1 MFPLSTYLVSGFSF
15 FFFLY
20 LYNLLYYMI
29 TFYIRVHQI
38 FSQILN
44 LQILKK
50 FGDLFIV
57 VYCKQ
62 YSILTCEKQSGFV
75 ISRIVKTSD
84 VPVILFVIL
93 MFHSYAN
100 TYGWLLAF

>member
-1 MFPLSTYLVSGFSF
+1 
-15 FFFLY
+15 
-20 LYNLLYYMI
+20 MI

-50 FGDLFIV
+50 FGDMFIV

-62 YSILTCEKQSGFV
+62 HSISTCKKQSGFV

-84 VPVILFVIL
+84 VPVIFFVIL

-100 TYGWLLAF
+100 TYGWLFLFIS